1 MAEPEPFVACQLDAF
16 DEGVR
21 AEHQR
26 LAGELLAAMTDVEE
40 LPDGY
45 AVRFPGKP
53 FLFLRIARWIE
64 LERACCPFLT
74 IKLGI
79 ERSGPAYRVQLT
91 GPEGAKDVLRAE
103 FLRRRQAVA
112 AP

>member
-1 MAEPEPFVACQLDAF
+1 MAEAGAPVACRLDAF
-16 DEGVR
+16 DERER
-21 AEHQR
+21 ARHRQ
-26 LAGELLAAMTDVEE
+26 LASELRAAMTDVEE
-40 LPDGY
+40 LADGY

-74 IKLGI
+74 IRLEI
-79 ERSGPAYRVQLT
+79 ERSAPAYRVRLT

-103 FLRRRQAVA
+103 LLRVPCGASK
-112 AP
+112 

>member
-1 MAEPEPFVACQLDAF
+1 VVEAAAPVACRLDAF
-16 DEGVR
+16 DERGR
-21 AEHQR
+21 AEHRR

-45 AVRFPGKP
+45 AMRFPGRP

-74 IKLGI
+74 IRLEI
-79 ERSGPAYRVQLT
+79 ERSGPAYRVRLT
-91 GPEGAKDVLRAE
+91 GPEGAKDVLRTE
-103 FLRRRQAVA
+103 LLRPR
-112 AP
+112 